1 MRAMGRPAATGPNGT
16 CPVCGRPILVPRL
29 TPDMILLRRHP
40 QELIQACR
48 DQNGTSHS
56 RAELTR
62 ALVRRR
68 GEGPQTYTQAM
79 GGLEEQLR
87 KRD

>member
-16 CPVCGRPILVPRL
+16 CPVCERPILVSRL
-29 TPDMILLRRHP
+29 TPEMILLRPHP

-48 DQNGTSHS
+48 NQNGTSHS

-62 ALVRRR
+62 ALERRR
-68 GEGPQTYTQAM
+68 REGPQTYTQGMAD
-79 GGLEEQLR
+79 LEEQLR
-87 KRD
+87 KGD